1 MIDWVQTHSVFS
13 AVTLDNGKMGKGRG
27 VTPAPSRKPEKQN
40 SLQTSH
46 SHPYSLQRLRR
57 IAFPKPPLFL
67 FRYAVHLLLF
77 SSCHPCSILPG
88 AVIRAAVI
96 LRWHFGESVAAVRVS
111 LAATAREQRQRNR
124 CEAIGRLSERSMPNC
139 LRTFFFCPSF
149 FFPLPIQHMIKAH
162 GQLRFI
168 STETGRAGPQKM
180 WGPIHFKLSLS
191 LFSSVSLS
199 LSLSLTLSLSQKFPI
214 NCTICHTVLNTR
226 GPETWSSELTGSNW
240 WKGFIDSL
248 DIVTFVLVR
257 HAKLFVFF
265 VCFYHDVG
273 WWKPNNKK

>member
-191 LFSSVSLS
+191 LSLFLCLSLS
-199 LSLSLTLSLSQKFPI
+199 LSLSHSISFSEIPHKLHDMPHCFKHQRTRDVVFGI
-214 NCTICHTVLNTR
+214 NRQQLMKGLHWFFGYSNICF
-226 GPETWSSELTGSNW
+226 SAACQ
-240 WKGFIDSL
+240 I
-248 DIVTFVLVR
+248 
-257 HAKLFVFF
+257 
-265 VCFYHDVG
+265 VCFFCLLLPRRGVM
-273 WWKPNNKK
+273 KTK